1 MGSRSA
7 PDDSVGS
14 APVTVPARDADAGDF
29 GKFYERE
36 LAGQVRRATL
46 IVGDRQAARDLVHDS
61 FADVFQRWT
70 QVREPGPYL
79 NIVVLN
85 RCRDH
90 LRRNKRR
97 SRAEYRPILNDHAD
111 DESLWDALHALPFN
125 HRAALALRFHEQ
137 MTDREIAETLGC
149 RIGSVGPWIRRGL
162 TKLRMDL
169 S

>member
-1 MGSRSA
+1 MGSGSVS
-7 PDDSVGS
+7 DDCNGSV
-14 APVTVPARDADAGDF
+14 PVAVPVRDSDASEF

-36 LAGQVRRATL
+36 LAGQVRRAAL
-46 IVGDRQAARDLVHDS
+46 IVGDLQAGRDLVHDS
-61 FADVFQRWT
+61 FADVFQRWIE
-70 QVREPGPYL
+70 VRDPGPYL
-79 NIVVLN
+79 NTVVLN

-97 SRAEYRPILNDHAD
+97 ARVGYQPVLNDHAD
-111 DESLWDALHALPFN
+111 DEPLWDALQALPFN

-149 RIGSVGPWIRRGL
+149 RIGSVGPWIQRGL

>member
-7 PDDSVGS
+7 PDDSLGS
-14 APVTVPARDADAGDF
+14 MPVTVPNRDTAASDF
-29 GKFYERE
+29 GKFYEFE
-36 LAGQVRRATL
+36 LVGQIRRATL
-46 IVGDRQAARDLVHDS
+46 IVGDRQAARDLVHDA

-79 NIVVLN
+79 NTVVLN

-90 LRRNKRR
+90 LRRDKRR
-97 SRAEYRPILNDHAD
+97 SRVGYQPVLNDHAE
-111 DESLWDALHALPFN
+111 DEPLWDALQALPFN